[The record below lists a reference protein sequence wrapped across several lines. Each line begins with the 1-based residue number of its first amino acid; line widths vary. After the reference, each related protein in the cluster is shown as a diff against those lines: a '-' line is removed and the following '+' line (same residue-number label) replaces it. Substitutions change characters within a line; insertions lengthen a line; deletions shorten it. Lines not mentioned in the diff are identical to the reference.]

1 MNKTIIAL
9 AITAALPVAA
19 QADLTLS
26 GTLVTKYTQGGS
38 TDTDSRLSIS
48 TSEVL
53 ANGMTATATF
63 AITGDADDDTEN
75 QGTATLA
82 GDFGKLTIGEIDAD
96 GSFQA
101 GDVANTVLDTTEGAS
116 STSSTVYGIHFSGEM
131 AGLNVNAQLNG
142 ATGPDGKSSASVAA
156 QNVANQV
163 SHTAAL
169 LAAQTAGDTAEE
181 ARLTLV
187 GASIVR
193 IGSSEPSSTQ
203 AGVTYD
209 FNGLTVG
216 YSYASGDADSATLLG
231 VHAAQTAFGASY
243 AFGDLVVTAGKTSIN
258 AEARISA
265 TYTMAVDAITVVA
278 QMDNEP
284 SGDYQIDLSYALS
297 DGVTLSS
304 EIDSTAGKQT
314 TLVASYTSGD
324 MTTIVSKTDDG
335 STDASIA
342 LDLGNA
348 DLTLSR
354 DGGAQT
360 TSVKYAV
367 AF

>member
-53 ANGMTATATF
+53 ANGMTATAGF
-63 AITGDADDDTEN
+63 AITPDTDDDTEN
-75 QGTATLA
+75 SGTATLA
-82 GDFGKLTIGEIDAD
+82 GDFGKLTIGSIDAD

-101 GDVANTVLDTTEGAS
+101 GDVAGVVADTTEGAS
-116 STSSTVYGIHFSGEM
+116 STASTVYGIHFSGEM
-131 AGLNVNAQLNG
+131 AGLTVTAQLNG
-142 ATGPDGKSSASVAA
+142 ASGATGVSAADVVAA
-156 QNVANQV
+156 NIAGNAAAT
-163 SHTAAL
+163 TAAPYTDVTATD
-169 LAAQTAGDTAEE
+169 AAT
-181 ARLTLV
+181 
-187 GASIVR
+187 
-193 IGSSEPSSTQ
+193 SSTQ
-203 AGVTYD
+203 ASATYD

-216 YSYASGDADSATLLG
+216 YSYATGDADDATALG
-231 VHAAQTAFGASY
+231 VNAAQTAFGAAY
-243 AFGDLVVTAGKTSIN
+243 TFGDLVVTAGKTSVN
-258 AEARISA
+258 ADARISA
-265 TYTMAVDAITVVA
+265 TYTMNVDALTIVA

-284 SGDYQIDLSYALS
+284 SGDYQIDLAYALTDAIS
-297 DGVTLSS
+297 LSS

-324 MTTIVSKTDDG
+324 MTASVSKTDDG
-335 STDASIA
+335 TTDASVA
-342 LDLGNA
+342 LDFGNA
-348 DLTLSR
+348 DLTLAR
-354 DGGAQT
+354 NGGDAD
-360 TSVKYAV
+360 TSITYSV